1 MAHHGCSRPKE
12 STAVRIELYVT
23 VAMLAGLI
31 GRSSSSER
39 SDAGPDAEVVDLEPC
54 NALEAPLV
62 PIQLGTVLGAGRDA
76 AGVIYVVDQMPPSDT
91 MRVFVGEQGMLNR
104 VPVIGGGYDD
114 TEGAEHYEVTVDAPE
129 PYIVVVE
136 RDAEGTRMGRTFG
149 NTTENDMS
157 TTIDSLPA
165 NEHLEIISSDELED
179 YAVENTPTEV
189 AIDHLARTDDGELF
203 LVARPEIAAGSV
215 NTERVFYGDPA
226 QPLRER
232 ELISLQRTGSGTTDL
247 VFELD
252 GQEAS
257 VFLEIV
263 ATEEGLELG
272 VATLEHDGDT
282 IDLNQLEPSDEG
294 ALLARLRFDC
304 FAE

>member
-1 MAHHGCSRPKE
+1 MRS
-12 STAVRIELYVT
+12 T
-23 VAMLAGLI
+23 VAVVCIALAGVL
-31 GRSSSSER
+31 GCSSSSER
-39 SDAGPDAEVVDLEPC
+39 SDAGPDAAARELVAC
-54 NALEAPLV
+54 NALEAPPV

-91 MRVFVGEQGMLNR
+91 LRVFVGEAGMLKR
-104 VPVIGGGYDD
+104 VPVLGGGYDD

-136 RDAEGTRMGRTFG
+136 RDASGTRMGRTFG
-149 NTTENDMS
+149 NTTENDTP
-157 TTIDSLPA
+157 TTIDALAA
-165 NEHLEIISSDELED
+165 NELLELVSSDELED

-189 AIDHLARTDDGELF
+189 AIDHLARSTEGELF
-203 LVARPEIAAGSV
+203 LVARPVIASGTA
-215 NTERVFYGDPA
+215 NNERVFYGDPA
-226 QPLRER
+226 LPLRER
-232 ELISLQRTGSGTTDL
+232 ELIRLERTGSGTTDL
-247 VFELD
+247 VFDLD
-252 GQEAS
+252 GHEAT

-272 VATLEHDGDT
+272 VATLEHDGET
-282 IDLNQLEPSDEG
+282 IDLEQLEPSDES